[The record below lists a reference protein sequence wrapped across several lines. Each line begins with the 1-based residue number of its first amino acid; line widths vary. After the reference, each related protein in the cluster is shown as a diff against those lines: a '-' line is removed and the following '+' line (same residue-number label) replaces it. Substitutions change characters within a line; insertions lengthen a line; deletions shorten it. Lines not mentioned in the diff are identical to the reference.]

1 MRRLLRSVPPIIALA
16 LLAGCA
22 NQEIRSKQTIL
33 NETLRAYAAAIR
45 WGEYE
50 QAVGFIDPKI
60 QAEHPV
66 SSLELERLKQV
77 RVSNY
82 DESQPVAVSPDE
94 VRQVV
99 RLDLLHVNTQVARS
113 IVDRRV
119 WKYDKAGKHWW
130 LVSGLPDIT
139 QRD

>member
-1 MRRLLRSVPPIIALA
+1 MRRLLPLVLSAIAC
-16 LLAGCA
+16 LLPAACA

-33 NETLRAYAAAIR
+33 TETLRAYSAAIR

-66 SSLELERLKQV
+66 TAFELERLRQV

-82 DESQPVAVSPDE
+82 DEGQPVVVSPDE

-99 RLDLLHVNTQVARS
+99 RLDLLNVNTQVARS
-113 IVDRRV
+113 IVDQRSWR
-119 WKYDKAGKHWW
+119 YDAASKHWW
-130 LVSGLPDIT
+130 LTSGLPDIT
-139 QRD
+139 RRD

>member
-82 DESQPVAVSPDE
+82 DESQPVAVSADE

-99 RLDLLHVNTQVARS
+99 RLDLLNVNTQVARS